1 MLLMCTADV
10 EDLVDYEI
18 RFRRQNERDLQVKDW
33 IQEEMECIYCA
44 LRSFYGRRLHKKGKN
59 YRKGERDQKRFHI
72 SATMRCYAQAAIFVL
87 FVRIIPHLL

>member
-33 IQEEMECIYCA
+33 IQEEMECICCA
-44 LRSFYGRRLHKKGKN
+44 LRSFYGRRLGKKRKN
-59 YRKGERDQKRFHI
+59 YRKVKGTRKDFRYLQRCDV
-72 SATMRCYAQAAIFVL
+72 MRKL
-87 FVRIIPHLL
+87 